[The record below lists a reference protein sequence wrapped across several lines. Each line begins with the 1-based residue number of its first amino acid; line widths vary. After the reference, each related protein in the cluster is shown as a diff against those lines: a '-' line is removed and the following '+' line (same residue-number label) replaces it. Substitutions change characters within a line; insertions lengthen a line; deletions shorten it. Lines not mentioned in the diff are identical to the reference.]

1 VALSDTGYAVVPINH
16 GDDDMPSTNELRQ
29 RITTSIIEALE
40 TGNLPPWR
48 KPWRCDPNAGM
59 PTNVISKKRYSGVN
73 VLLLE
78 TASMQHRFES
88 KHWATYKQWSA
99 LGGQVKKRPTEI
111 KPGHWGTTV
120 IFWSPIKKKMSGD
133 TGEVIDDRYFI
144 MKSYT
149 VFNVEQV
156 DGDFDH
162 LRVGQDTV
170 NSNGEVFE
178 EAEVAI
184 TAIGAD
190 IRYGGNRAFYAPSG
204 DFIQMPLRESFS
216 VSEYYETL
224 CHELVHWTEPAHRLA
239 WDRKNEGYAMG
250 ELIAELGG
258 CFMCSE
264 LGLPTA
270 DNMTNHAAYL
280 KNWLTAMKGDPKFIF
295 KASTQASKAVDY
307 LLSFSRREIDQP
319 EPLVVI

>member
-1 VALSDTGYAVVPINH
+1 
-16 GDDDMPSTNELRQ
+16 MPTTTELRQ
-29 RITTSIIEALE
+29 QITTSIIEALE

-59 PTNVISKKRYSGVN
+59 PTNVISKKRYSGIN

-78 TASMQHRFES
+78 AASMQHRFES
-88 KHWATYKQWSA
+88 KHWATYKQWSS
-99 LGGQVKKRPTEI
+99 LGGQVKKRPAEI

-120 IFWSPIKKKMSGD
+120 IFWSPIKKSTIKD
-133 TGEVIDDRYFI
+133 TGEEIDDRFFV

-156 DGDFDH
+156 EGDLDH

-170 NSNGEVFE
+170 ITSGEVFE

-184 TAIGAD
+184 NAIGAD
-190 IRYGGNRAFYAPSG
+190 IRFGGNRAFYDPSG
-204 DFIQMPLRESFS
+204 DFIQMPPRESFGT
-216 VSEYYETL
+216 SEYYETL
-224 CHELVHWTEPAHRLA
+224 CHELVHWTESPARLN

-250 ELIAELGG
+250 ELVAEIGG

-270 DNMTNHAAYL
+270 DNMMNHAAYL
-280 KNWLTAMKGDPKFIF
+280 ANWLKAMKGDPKFIF

-307 LLSFSRREIDQP
+307 LLSFSRRDVDQP
-319 EPLVVI
+319 EPLIVI